1 MAKRMIRKT
10 ISAFTFGAGALFI
23 VIGANEADYVTEIG
37 QIGYRWLQYLLTGM
51 VLVLVGAIGYLGGRK

>member
-1 MAKRMIRKT
+1 MARRI
-10 ISAFTFGAGALFI
+10 ISLLGICSGMFFI
-23 VIGANEADYVTEIG
+23 VIGSNEADYVTEIG

>member
-1 MAKRMIRKT
+1 MARRI
-10 ISAFTFGAGALFI
+10 ISLLGICSGLFFI